1 MLRSTLFARRVVG
14 LAGPSSLRSMAT
26 YSPSMEEIKKLRT
39 ASQAPMKDVKKA
51 LVEAEGD
58 FPAAFEWLR
67 KKGIAS
73 ATAKAGRTAA
83 EGLVGI
89 FVDADKKRGAMV
101 EVNSETDFVA
111 RNDQFQALVAQVTRG
126 AHAGALLG
134 ELDTPAMAQV
144 AVEGRLVADL
154 VPELVGRVGEN
165 IVVQRGTTINV
176 EHGVVSSYTHR
187 VASQELNLG
196 RAGALVGLEVEG
208 ELSSAK
214 VADLEALGKKL
225 AMHVV
230 AAKPKFLN
238 RDAVPAERVE
248 AERAFVLEQ
257 VQVQA
262 TNKPA
267 NIVEKMVD
275 GRMNKFFGEVTLVD
289 QVHMVEEGN
298 PKVSAHLEKEGARL
312 GLKIKLSAFQ
322 RYEIGEEQL

>member
-1 MLRSTLFARRVVG
+1 MLSRSFVRRVVCV
-14 LAGPSSLRSMAT
+14 SSGLRSLST

-51 LVEAEGD
+51 LVEAQGD

-83 EGLVGI
+83 EGLVGV

-111 RNDQFQALVAQVTRG
+111 RNDQFQTLVAMVTRG
-126 AHAGALLG
+126 AHATSLLG
-134 ELDTPAMAQV
+134 ELDMTAMSQV
-144 AVEGRLVADL
+144 NVEDRKVADL

-176 EHGVVSSYTHR
+176 NQGIVASYVHR
-187 VASQELNLG
+187 VASPELNLG
-196 RAGALVGLEVEG
+196 RAGALVGLEIEG
-208 ELSSAK
+208 DLTSDKSQE
-214 VADLEALGKKL
+214 LEAIGKKL

-238 RDAVPAERVE
+238 RESVPADRVA
-248 AERAFVLEQ
+248 AERTFVLEQ
-257 VQVQA
+257 VEQQA
-262 TNKPA
+262 KNKPA

-275 GRMNKFFGEVTLVD
+275 GRMNKFFSEVTLID
-289 QVHMVEEGN
+289 QVHMVEEGS
-298 PKVSAHLEKEGARL
+298 PKISAHLDKEGSRL